1 MWMFFKS
8 NWTIINLEKNKMKED
23 KEEKPHENSVVFHQD
38 DDVYGFSM
46 SGLLIAP
53 IGARLPA
60 AVTQSLLSPR
70 LS

>member
-1 MWMFFKS
+1 
-8 NWTIINLEKNKMKED
+8 MKED
-23 KEEKPHENSVVFHQD
+23 KEKKPHEKSVVFHQD

-53 IGARLPA
+53 IGARLAA

>member
-1 MWMFFKS
+1 MGNFHF
-8 NWTIINLEKNKMKED
+8 I
-23 KEEKPHENSVVFHQD
+23 HQD

-53 IGARLPA
+53 IGARLAA

>member
-1 MWMFFKS
+1 MAKS
-8 NWTIINLEKNKMKED
+8 KMKED
-23 KEEKPHENSVVFHQD
+23 KEEKPHEKSVVFRQD

-53 IGARLPA
+53 IGARLAA
-60 AVTQSLLSPR
+60 AVTQSLLSPK